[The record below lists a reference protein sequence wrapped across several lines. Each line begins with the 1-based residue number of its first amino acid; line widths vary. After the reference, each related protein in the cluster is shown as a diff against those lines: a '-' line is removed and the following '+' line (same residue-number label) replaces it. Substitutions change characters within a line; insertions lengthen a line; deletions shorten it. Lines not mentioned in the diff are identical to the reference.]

1 MLPTGFKRTSHTMLG
16 VASVTRVESRFKDNQ
31 VDTELKLNLKQHIV
45 QTEFGNISVYIQGDL
60 NSKRDGVVFLT
71 VHDIGSNHKPLAR
84 FSALPCMEEIS
95 SRAVFVHVCVPG
107 QDRGAEDFGAEFPSM
122 QDLSFG
128 MLNILS
134 HLKIRKVIGLG
145 VGAGANILCRLAMHS
160 PDRVLGV
167 VAIQPTASAASVMET
182 LKQSI
187 VSLKLGSID
196 HGPDTDQFLVYHK
209 FGSLVEKAE
218 DKLEA
223 VENYKKQLHTDIN
236 PRLSSD
242 IVVCYRM
249 MLNVLSGT

>member
-1 MLPTGFKRTSHTMLG
+1 M
-16 VASVTRVESRFKDNQ
+16 
-31 VDTELKLNLKQHIV
+31 
-45 QTEFGNISVYIQGDL
+45 
-60 NSKRDGVVFLT
+60 
-71 VHDIGSNHKPLAR
+71 
-84 FSALPCMEEIS
+84 
-95 SRAVFVHVCVPG
+95 
-107 QDRGAEDFGAEFPSM
+107 
-122 QDLSFG
+122 
-128 MLNILS
+128 NILS
-134 HLKIRKVIGLG
+134 HLKIGQVIGLG
-145 VGAGANILCRLAMHS
+145 VGAGANVLCRLAMHS

-182 LKQSI
+182 LKVENYLCIIGNRHCDSQQSI